1 MSVLCIRSP
10 LPEPSWGVFE
20 TLLVVG
26 GKPLELERHLA
37 RLQASVTTLYGSSLP
52 PDLRE
57 RLLGAAADADLAR
70 MRATVTPDG
79 GGSMGLELL
88 AVDIDEAIV
97 FPPWERGVDLVPVRV
112 PGWNGAHKWADRRL
126 VEQAEAD
133 TDPARPLLVDA
144 DDTLLE
150 GSRGNLFLVRDG
162 VLLTPPADGRVLP
175 GVTRARL
182 IELAGELGV
191 AVREEPLA
199 FERLAEADEVLL
211 TGAVRG
217 VEHVRRCEGAG
228 EWRAGEV
235 TDRLAAELRR
245 AWFK

>member
-10 LPEPSWGVFE
+10 LPEPGSGVFE

-37 RLQASVTTLYGSSLP
+37 RLQASVAVLYGGSLP
-52 PDLRE
+52 ADVRE
-57 RLLGAAADADLAR
+57 RLLGAGAGAALAR
-70 MRATVTPDG
+70 MRVTATPDG
-79 GGSMGLELL
+79 EGSVGLEVL
-88 AVDIDEAIV
+88 AAEIDEAIV
-97 FPPWERGVDLVPVRV
+97 FPPWERGVDLVAVRV

-133 TDPARPLLVDA
+133 TDPARPLLVGEDDA
-144 DDTLLE
+144 LLE

-175 GVTRARL
+175 GVTRARV
-182 IELAGELGV
+182 IELAGELGIP
-191 AVREEPLA
+191 VREEPLA
-199 FERLAEADEVLL
+199 LERLAEADEALL

-217 VEHVRRCEGAG
+217 VEHVRRCEGVR

-235 TDRLAAELRR
+235 TGRLASQLRQS
-245 AWFK
+245 WFK

>member
-1 MSVLCIRSP
+1 M
-10 LPEPSWGVFE
+10 
-20 TLLVVG
+20 
-26 GKPLELERHLA
+26 
-37 RLQASVTTLYGSSLP
+37 
-52 PDLRE
+52 
-57 RLLGAAADADLAR
+57 
-70 MRATVTPDG
+70 
-79 GGSMGLELL
+79 
-88 AVDIDEAIV
+88 
-97 FPPWERGVDLVPVRV
+97 DLVPVRV

-228 EWRAGEV
+228 EERAGEV